1 MIWLSVSTRGGN
13 CYIHKKE
20 EKKSVISQRDVKFA
34 VSTLRKEID
43 KNKMKKKNQLIM
55 KLNHQSIHK
64 TVKKNHTYTHN
75 LPFLYIYLNHLLC
88 LSKKY
93 LINQLFT

>member
-43 KNKMKKKNQLIM
+43 KNKMKKKKSI
-55 KLNHQSIHK
+55 NHEA
-64 TVKKNHTYTHN
+64 
-75 LPFLYIYLNHLLC
+75 
-88 LSKKY
+88 
-93 LINQLFT
+93 